1 MNDQSRPTRTRRFP
15 SDDRLIVGRLES
27 HGAANYQFRAD
38 QRPSYYLKVVTNRG
52 VEVLWG
58 KDLARALAES
68 RAQPKIGSV
77 IGVRRTG
84 YETFTIQERRRD
96 EAGGLT
102 DTQRLVR
109 RNQWIVESPE
119 FFTNRARLARRVRD
133 AQEDARSA
141 VKNHPELASTYL
153 SLRGAQ
159 EIAERRIADPKDRER
174 FLKLVREAMA
184 KSIKNG
190 DPLPAVRIRDRP
202 NLERPEN
209 PLSPVRGSKREQ
221 GPVR

>member
-1 MNDQSRPTRTRRFP
+1 MSPQSRQSPPRRVA

-38 QRPSYYLKVVTNRG
+38 QSPSYYLKVVTNRG
-52 VEVLWG
+52 VAVLWG

-77 IGVRRTG
+77 IGVRRSG
-84 YETFTIQERRRD
+84 YETITLPERRD
-96 EAGGLT
+96 DAGRVT
-102 DTQRLVR
+102 ERERLVR

-119 FFTNRARLARRVRD
+119 FFTDRARLARRVRD
-133 AQEDARSA
+133 AQQDARRA
-141 VKNHPELASTYL
+141 VKSHPELASTYL

-159 EIAERRIADPKDRER
+159 EIAEHRIADPKDRER
-174 FLKLVREAMA
+174 FLTLVREAMA

-190 DPLPAVRIRDRP
+190 EPLPAVRLR
-202 NLERPEN
+202 ERPQQPEHKIPSA
-209 PLSPVRGSKREQ
+209 PLPKRD
-221 GPVR
+221 GPMR

>member
-1 MNDQSRPTRTRRFP
+1 MNDQSRPTRNRRFP

-38 QRPSYYLKVVTNRG
+38 QSPSYYLKVVTNRG
-52 VEVLWG
+52 VELLWG

-77 IGVRRTG
+77 IGVRRSG
-84 YETFTIQERRRD
+84 YETITLPEQRD
-96 EAGGLT
+96 GAGRVT
-102 DTQRLVR
+102 ETQRLVR

-119 FFTNRARLARRVRD
+119 FFTDRARLSRRVRD
-133 AQEDARSA
+133 AREDARSA
-141 VKNHPELASTYL
+141 VKSHPELASTYL

-174 FLKLVREAMA
+174 FLSLVREAMA

-190 DPLPAVRIRDRP
+190 DPLPAIR
-202 NLERPEN
+202 L
-209 PLSPVRGSKREQ
+209 REQ
-221 GPVR
+221 PEQIEKKTAPIRVPRPDEPTR